1 MQKGGHAPLFCNR
14 KPQDPILSLYSG
26 AHVLITGGLGFIGSN
41 LGIRLLEEGASVTL
55 VDSLIPEYGGNPAN
69 IRGYES
75 RLKVNISDVR
85 DPHSMKTLVKG
96 HDFLFNLAGQTSHM
110 DSMADP
116 YTDLDITCK
125 AQLSILEAC
134 RNANPGI
141 RIVFA
146 GTRQIYGKPDY
157 LPVDE
162 NHPVRPVDVNGINK
176 MAGEWY
182 HILYNNVYGIR
193 ACSLRLTNTI
203 GPRMRIKDARQTFL
217 GVWIRQ
223 VLTGKPFEVWGGEQ
237 LRDFTYVDDCVDAMM
252 RAALHEEAFGQIFN
266 IGGGNIFRGLSAS
279 AEGMDRSSAD
289 YMGMLATV
297 LNALAVQDALEKTG
311 HPTRVL
317 SAIAMQEV
325 CEPYVRRRAMR
336 HLEKGRVIICAAG
349 TGNPY
354 FTTDTAAA
362 LRGMEL
368 KCDAIIK
375 ATKVDGVYDKDPM
388 KHDDAVMFKH
398 LSYEET
404 LRRHLKVM
412 DSTAITLAQE
422 NQVPI
427 IVCNMFNGSIK
438 KVVTGENPG
447 TTVEGD

>member
-1 MQKGGHAPLFCNR
+1 MAELKYKRVLL
-14 KPQDPILSLYSG
+14 KLSGEALAG
-26 AHVLITGGLGFIGSN
+26 EKQIG
-41 LGIRLLEEGASVTL
+41 I
-55 VDSLIPEYGGNPAN
+55 
-69 IRGYES
+69 
-75 RLKVNISDVR
+75 
-85 DPHSMKTLVKG
+85 DPHTVSKICAEIADVVDMGLEVALV
-96 HDFLFNLAGQTSHM
+96 
-110 DSMADP
+110 
-116 YTDLDITCK
+116 
-125 AQLSILEAC
+125 
-134 RNANPGI
+134 
-141 RIVFA
+141 
-146 GTRQIYGKPDY
+146 
-157 LPVDE
+157 
-162 NHPVRPVDVNGINK
+162 
-176 MAGEWY
+176 
-182 HILYNNVYGIR
+182 
-193 ACSLRLTNTI
+193 
-203 GPRMRIKDARQTFL
+203 
-217 GVWIRQ
+217 
-223 VLTGKPFEVWGGEQ
+223 
-237 LRDFTYVDDCVDAMM
+237 
-252 RAALHEEAFGQIFN
+252 

-349 TGNPY
+349 KGNPY

-427 IVCNMFNGSIK
+427 GALDRDFSRLRTGRASTGLVDNIKVDYYGTPTPISQLASVAIPDSRTITIQPWDRGAFAGVEKAILKSDLGLTPVNDGKIIRISIPPLTEDRRKELGKLARKSGEEAKVAVRNVRRDANDQLK
-438 KVVTGENPG
+438 KLEKDKAISEDELKKATDDVQKLTDRYVA
-447 TTVEGD
+447 